1 MFFHN
6 LTTPVISLA
15 PMDGVTDA
23 AYRFIAKKYGD
34 PDLTFTEF
42 TNVIGLCRGADRL
55 FLDFDY
61 HDIERPAIA
70 QVFGNDPEYFYHAA
84 KIVVALGF
92 DGIDINMGCPARNVA
107 EKGSGAGLIRFP
119 QVAKEIVRLVKKGVA
134 DYFQDLELTGVA
146 ENVPGLIV
154 EANAKRAEFDHEK
167 QKASFTV
174 SVKTRVGYDSVIID
188 EWIKHL
194 TEVEPDWITVHGRTL
209 KQLYSG
215 QADWDA
221 IATAVENTHIPVF
234 ANGDITNANTAVDVL
249 KHTKAQGVMIGRGSY
264 GNPWIFR
271 AKDQIKE
278 LKNPVSDYIPS
289 HEEKIQ
295 AILEHT
301 QLHWDLKGE
310 KAFVQMRKNL
320 AWYINSIPNA
330 SALRIQLMQ
339 APNPEAVRH
348 LIYSEFN

>member
-23 AYRFIAKKYGD
+23 PYRFIMKKYGD

-55 FLDFDY
+55 FLDFVYD
-61 HDIERPAIA
+61 DIERPAIA

-84 KIVVALGF
+84 KIVAALGF

-107 EKGSGAGLIRFP
+107 EKGSGAGLIRVP
-119 QVAKEIVRLVKKGVA
+119 EIAKEIVRQVQKGVA
-134 DYFQDLELTGVA
+134 DYFQDFTLTGIA
-146 ENVPGLIV
+146 ENVPALIAA
-154 EANAKRAEFDHEK
+154 ANATHAAFDREK
-167 QKASFTV
+167 QRVNFTI
-174 SVKTRVGYDSVIID
+174 SVKTRVGYDSIVID

-194 TEVEPDWITVHGRTL
+194 TEVAPDWITVHGRTL
-209 KQLYSG
+209 KQLYTG
-215 QADWDA
+215 NADWDA
-221 IATAVENTHIPVF
+221 IATAVDNTHIPVF
-234 ANGDITNANTAVDVL
+234 ANGDVTSSNAAVAVL
-249 KHTKAQGVMIGRGSY
+249 KHTKAAGVMLGRGTY

-271 AKDQIKE
+271 TKQQIKS
-278 LKNPVSDYIPS
+278 LTSPIIDYVPSDA
-289 HEEKIQ
+289 EKIQ

-301 QLHWDLKGE
+301 QRHWELKGE

-320 AWYINSIPNA
+320 AWYISSIPDA
-330 SALRIQLMQ
+330 SALRQKLMQ
-339 APNPEAVRH
+339 APNPDAVRH